1 MKIGLSILYIAGF
14 LAAFSSLANAQN
26 ISDNIEMGR
35 EIIQTKRK
43 AIVMQN
49 LGLSPAESEKFWVVY
64 NSYRDD
70 MKDTG
75 DQYIEVI
82 KRYAKER
89 NAGTLN
95 DNNSR
100 KLLRDWLAVEKRW
113 VDVKEKYVPRFSKV
127 IPSTKVLRFYQ
138 IDNKLDAEIKGQ
150 LAREIPLVPLEK

>member
-1 MKIGLSILYIAGF
+1 MKIGLSTLYIAGF

-82 KRYAKER
+82 KKYAKER

-100 KLLRDWLAVEKRW
+100 KILRDWLAVEKRW

>member
-1 MKIGLSILYIAGF
+1 MKIGLSTLYIAGF
-14 LAAFSSLANAQN
+14 LAAFSGLANAQN

-49 LGLSPAESEKFWVVY
+49 LGLSPAESEKFWGVY

-82 KRYAKER
+82 KKYAKER

-100 KLLRDWLAVEKRW
+100 KILRDWLAVEKRW